1 MKLEGRIKV
10 LSNQHTWGLKDE
22 NQKTHSRKEHYC
34 TYAAPMFSPHRHL
47 PATAPQAFLLAKTLP
62 LFGQPQMYHV
72 TYISVF
78 TLCSAPFQSTN
89 ISMQE
94 FSVYK
99 NRQTSSEFSFPTR
112 RHPCFRSIN
121 FYNTEHTISSSTKS
135 YSLDFCSLVRPSF
148 AIQKRF

>member
-1 MKLEGRIKV
+1 MKTKRRIPGRNITV
-10 LSNQHTWGLKDE
+10 LMQHLCSRLIDTYQQLPLRLSYW
-22 NQKTHSRKEHYC
+22 QKLS
-34 TYAAPMFSPHRHL
+34 
-47 PATAPQAFLLAKTLP
+47 P
-62 LFGQPQMYHV
+62 LFGQPQMCHV

-78 TLCSAPFQSTN
+78 TLCSVPFQSTN

-99 NRQTSSEFSFPTR
+99 NRQTSLEFSFPTR

-121 FYNTEHTISSSTKS
+121 FYNTEHTISSSTES
-135 YSLDFCSLVRPSF
+135 YELDFCSLVRPSF